1 MTAIRF
7 SMLKAIV
14 FNQQG
19 QFFRKLIMRWYI
31 EFNLFE
37 IILNL
42 NQYLN
47 GIQFIIVKKE
57 NIVENI
63 VSAVAKP
70 EEKKDAK
77 D

>member
-1 MTAIRF
+1 
-7 SMLKAIV
+7 MLKAIV